1 MCYAWSARRG
11 IAMDQPTRVA
21 FERLLDVA
29 RSDTGQSRKVAAF
42 VLAWWNADS
51 HGGFDLADVFGVD
64 PAIAADM
71 ARVFT
76 WLATRSDAEYPT
88 AYRREIED
96 VIQKWRP
103 EAWARAT
110 ETA

>member
-1 MCYAWSARRG
+1 M
-11 IAMDQPTRVA
+11 MDQATRAA

-42 VLAWWNADS
+42 ILAWWNAES
-51 HGGFDLADVFGVD
+51 HGGFDLADLFAVD
-64 PAIAADM
+64 RPIAADM
-71 ARVFT
+71 AQIFS
-76 WLATRSDAEYPT
+76 WLATRADAEYPT
-88 AYRREIED
+88 AFRLEVEQ
-96 VIQKWRP
+96 VIRTWRP